1 MRHCNSRQKIWL
13 GNGIFIIW
21 SLLYPYA
28 SALIAQ
34 PITPSRNLWPA
45 KAATIEGQPLQT
57 PQALWE
63 KQKEVLKDAMKTVMG
78 PLPSKPLTPPKF
90 TLLEEVDAGSYIRRL
105 IEYETDPGAVTPAFL
120 CIPKRALMKG
130 AQLPA
135 ALCLHPTDDRVGHRV
150 VLGLGGRPGR
160 EYAHELA
167 ERGWVTLAPAYPLLA
182 QYQPDLDQLGYLS
195 GSMKAISDNRRGVDL
210 LETLPFVQPG
220 GFAAIGHSLGGHN
233 AIFTAVWDE
242 RIKVVVSS
250 CGFDR
255 FVDYKGGDIR
265 GWTSRRYMPRLL
277 DHPINALPFDFDQ
290 LIASLAPRSIFI
302 SAPVED
308 DNFRVESVREIVK
321 AVQPVFKNLGK
332 PAGLKAVYPLVGHDF
347 PMEVRLEAYA
357 FMEEALA
364 AHR

>member
-1 MRHCNSRQKIWL
+1 M
-13 GNGIFIIW
+13 
-21 SLLYPYA
+21 
-28 SALIAQ
+28 
-34 PITPSRNLWPA
+34 
-45 KAATIEGQPLQT
+45 
-57 PQALWE
+57 
-63 KQKEVLKDAMKTVMG
+63 
-78 PLPSKPLTPPKF
+78 
-90 TLLEEVDAGSYIRRL
+90 
-105 IEYETDPGAVTPAFL
+105 
-120 CIPKRALMKG
+120 
-130 AQLPA
+130 
-135 ALCLHPTDDRVGHRV
+135 
-150 VLGLGGRPGR
+150 
-160 EYAHELA
+160 
-167 ERGWVTLAPAYPLLA
+167 
-182 QYQPDLDQLGYLS
+182 
-195 GSMKAISDNRRGVDL
+195 
-210 LETLPFVQPG
+210 
-220 GFAAIGHSLGGHN
+220 HN

-277 DHPINALPFDFDQ
+277 DHPIDALPFDFDQ

-347 PMEVRLEAYA
+347 PMEVRLEAYV